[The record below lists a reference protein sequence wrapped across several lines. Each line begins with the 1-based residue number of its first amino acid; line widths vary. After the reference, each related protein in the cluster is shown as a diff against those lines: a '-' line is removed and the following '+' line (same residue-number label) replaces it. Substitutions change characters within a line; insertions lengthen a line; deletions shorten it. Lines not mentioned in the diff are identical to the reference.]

1 MCDLIFLVFVL
12 FVCSFVF
19 RIIARLFP
27 IDTKP
32 IKTRISWETLVTTAR
47 GLRTAIRE
55 TAMETELVT
64 YAMTMLMETVGLLR
78 EWGLI
83 VRVNGPRV

>member
-1 MCDLIFLVFVL
+1 MCDLIFLMFVL
-12 FVCSFVF
+12 VGCLFVF

-32 IKTRISWETLVTTAR
+32 IKTRISWETLATTAR
-47 GLRTAIRE
+47 GLRIAIRE
-55 TAMETELVT
+55 TSMETELVT
-64 YAMTMLMETVGLLR
+64 YAMTMLMETVGPLR

-83 VRVNGPRV
+83 VRINGPSV

>member
-1 MCDLIFLVFVL
+1 M
-12 FVCSFVF
+12 
-19 RIIARLFP
+19 FP

-32 IKTRISWETLVTTAR
+32 IKTRISWETPATTAR

-55 TAMETELVT
+55 TSMETELVT

-83 VRVNGPRV
+83 VRINGPSM